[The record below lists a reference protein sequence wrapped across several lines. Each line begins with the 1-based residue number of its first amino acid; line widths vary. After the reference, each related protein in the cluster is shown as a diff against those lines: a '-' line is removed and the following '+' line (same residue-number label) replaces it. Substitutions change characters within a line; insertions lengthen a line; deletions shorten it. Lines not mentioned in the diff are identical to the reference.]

1 MLLLMI
7 FFCSYYTMYSW
18 QGKGSLQ
25 FEIANSKQG
34 SMINTEIHT
43 CTFVCELFY
52 RCNITVHPNTAT
64 HNIHMKDAIMISRPI
79 ELLLCTMCIIEW

>member
-1 MLLLMI
+1 MLLLI
-7 FFCSYYTMYSW
+7 FFCWCYTMYSW

-43 CTFVCELFY
+43 HTFVCALFY
-52 RCNITVHPNTAT
+52 RCNITVHPNAAT
-64 HNIHMKDAIMISRPI
+64 HNIHMKDAIMISRPPNL
-79 ELLLCTMCIIEW
+79 LLLCVL